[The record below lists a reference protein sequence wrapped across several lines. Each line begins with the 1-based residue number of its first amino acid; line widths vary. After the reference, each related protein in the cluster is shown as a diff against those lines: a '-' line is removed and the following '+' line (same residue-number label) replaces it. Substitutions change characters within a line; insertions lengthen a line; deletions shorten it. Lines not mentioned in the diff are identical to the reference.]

1 VLYRL
6 VLFSVTLRVTLTAS
20 NHPIFDIFYR
30 LSYCYSDWVIVKSL
44 RPHIKASVVQHKAD
58 VRSVADILE
67 LAKLA
72 EAVTGSSDEDTGDA
86 SKMRQLMDEVRAGRE
101 EVQQLTTRM
110 ARMTVSSA
118 QSRSPTLRMEIAV
131 RASLVRRSSE

>member
-1 VLYRL
+1 
-6 VLFSVTLRVTLTAS
+6 
-20 NHPIFDIFYR
+20 
-30 LSYCYSDWVIVKSL
+30 VKGL

-72 EAVTGSSDEDTGDA
+72 AAVTGSSDDDTVDA

-118 QSRSPTLRMEIAV
+118 QSRSPTLRMEIAI
-131 RASLVRRSSE
+131 RASLVRRSS